1 MTGVQTCALPI
12 FYGEKIKTGLEK
24 VKYCFYVMTHPFDG
38 FWGIRREGKG
48 SIPVAIAFVLLTIL
62 TLTIEKQSTG
72 FLFNHN
78 RLSELNVLVD
88 IITVAMVYV
97 LWCVANWCT
106 TSLMEGKGRM
116 QDILTAVG
124 YSLLPIILIRLPMV
138 LMSHAIT
145 TNEGSFYYVLGTI
158 SYLWAG
164 FLIFTGTMVIH
175 QYSVGKTV
183 TTCIVT
189 IVGMGIIMFIG
200 LLFFNVIQQMMTFAT
215 TIYKELRFR

>member
-1 MTGVQTCALPI
+1 MLYC
-12 FYGEKIKTGLEK
+12 EKIKTGLEK

>member
-1 MTGVQTCALPI
+1 M
-12 FYGEKIKTGLEK
+12 FHGEKIKYG
-24 VKYCFYVMTHPFDG
+24 FYVITHPFDG
-38 FWGIRREGKG
+38 FWGLRRENRG
-48 SIPVAIAFVLLTIL
+48 SVAVALVFVVLTIL

-72 FLFNHN
+72 FLFNMN
-78 RLSELNVLVD
+78 RLSELNVVVD
-88 IITVAMVYV
+88 IITVTLVYG

-106 TSLMEGKGRM
+106 TSLMDGKGRM

-124 YSLLPIILIRLPMV
+124 YSLLPIIIIRLPMV
-138 LMSHAIT
+138 IMSHLIT

-183 TTCIVT
+183 ATCIVT

-200 LLFFNVIQQMMTFAT
+200 LLFFNVIQQMIAFVT
-215 TIYKELRFR
+215 TIYKEVRFR

>member
-1 MTGVQTCALPI
+1 MLH
-12 FYGEKIKTGLEK
+12 GEKIKTGLEK
-24 VKYCFYVMTHPFDG
+24 VKYGFYVMTHPFDG
-38 FWGIRREGKG
+38 FWGIRREEKG
-48 SIPVAIAFVLLTIL
+48 SVAVAIAFVVLTIL

-72 FLFNHN
+72 FLFNLN
-78 RLSELNVLVD
+78 RLSDLNVLVD
-88 IITVAMVYV
+88 IITVALVYV

-124 YSLLPIILIRLPMV
+124 YSLLPIIIIRLPMV

-183 TTCIVT
+183 TTCIIT

>member
-1 MTGVQTCALPI
+1 MLYVETLK
-12 FYGEKIKTGLEK
+12 YG
-24 VKYCFYVMTHPFDG
+24 FYVITHPFDA
-38 FWGIRREGKG
+38 FWGLRREGRG
-48 SIPVAIAFVLLTIL
+48 SVAAAVTFVALTIL
-62 TLTIEKQSTG
+62 TLTIEKQNTG
-72 FLFNHN
+72 FLFNFN
-78 RLSELNVLVD
+78 RLSDLNVVVD
-88 IITVAMVYV
+88 VVTVALLYV

-106 TSLMEGKGRM
+106 TSLMDGKGRM

-138 LMSHAIT
+138 LMSHGIT
-145 TNEGSFYYVLGTI
+145 TNEGSFYYVLGTV

-175 QYSVGKTV
+175 QYSVTKTIA
-183 TTCIVT
+183 TCIVT

-200 LLFFNVIQQMMTFAT
+200 LLFFNVIQQMLTFVT

>member
-1 MTGVQTCALPI
+1 MLYVETLK
-12 FYGEKIKTGLEK
+12 YG
-24 VKYCFYVMTHPFDG
+24 FYVITHPFDG
-38 FWGIRREGKG
+38 FWGLRREGRG
-48 SIPVAIAFVLLTIL
+48 SVAAAVTFVALTIL
-62 TLTIEKQSTG
+62 TLTIEKQNTG
-72 FLFNHN
+72 FLFNFN
-78 RLSELNVLVD
+78 RLSDLNVVVD
-88 IITVAMVYV
+88 VVTVALLYV

-106 TSLMEGKGRM
+106 TSLMDGKGRM

-138 LMSHAIT
+138 LMSHGIT
-145 TNEGSFYYVLGTI
+145 TNEGSFFYVLGTV

-175 QYSVGKTV
+175 QYSVTKTIA
-183 TTCIVT
+183 TCIVT

-200 LLFFNVIQQMMTFAT
+200 LLFFNVIQQMLTFVT

>member
-1 MTGVQTCALPI
+1 ML
-12 FYGEKIKTGLEK
+12 YGEKIKTGLEK

-145 TNEGSFYYVLGTI
+145 TNEGSFYYVPGTI

>member
-1 MTGVQTCALPI
+1 ML
-12 FYGEKIKTGLEK
+12 YGEKIKTGLEK

>member
-1 MTGVQTCALPI
+1 MCSSDLL
-12 FYGEKIKTGLEK
+12 YGEKIKTGLEK

>member
-1 MTGVQTCALPI
+1 MLYVETLK
-12 FYGEKIKTGLEK
+12 YG
-24 VKYCFYVMTHPFDG
+24 FYVITHPFDG
-38 FWGIRREGKG
+38 FWGLRREGRG
-48 SIPVAIAFVLLTIL
+48 SVAAAVTFVALTIL
-62 TLTIEKQSTG
+62 TLTIEKQNTG
-72 FLFNHN
+72 FLFNFN
-78 RLSELNVLVD
+78 RLSDLNVVVD
-88 IITVAMVYV
+88 VVTVALLYV

-106 TSLMEGKGRM
+106 TSLMDGKGRM

-138 LMSHAIT
+138 LMSHGIT
-145 TNEGSFYYVLGTI
+145 TNEGSFYYVLGTV

-175 QYSVGKTV
+175 QYSVTKTIA
-183 TTCIVT
+183 TCIVT

-200 LLFFNVIQQMMTFAT
+200 LLFFNVIQEILTFVT

>member
-1 MTGVQTCALPI
+1 MLH
-12 FYGEKIKTGLEK
+12 GEKIKTGLEN
-24 VKYCFYVMTHPFDG
+24 VKYGFYVMTHPFDG

-72 FLFNHN
+72 FLFNQN

>member
-1 MTGVQTCALPI
+1 ML
-12 FYGEKIKTGLEK
+12 YGEKIKTGLEK

-124 YSLLPIILIRLPMV
+124 YSLLPIIFIRLPMV

>member
-1 MTGVQTCALPI
+1 ML
-12 FYGEKIKTGLEK
+12 FRS
-24 VKYCFYVMTHPFDG
+24 HPFDG

>member
-1 MTGVQTCALPI
+1 MLYVETLK
-12 FYGEKIKTGLEK
+12 YG
-24 VKYCFYVMTHPFDG
+24 FYVITHPFDG
-38 FWGIRREGKG
+38 FWGLRREGRG
-48 SIPVAIAFVLLTIL
+48 SVAAAVTFVALTIL
-62 TLTIEKQSTG
+62 TLTIEKQNTG
-72 FLFNHN
+72 FLFNFN
-78 RLSELNVLVD
+78 RLSDLNVVVD
-88 IITVAMVYV
+88 VVTVALLYV

-106 TSLMEGKGRM
+106 TSLMDGKGRM

-138 LMSHAIT
+138 LMSHGIT
-145 TNEGSFYYVLGTI
+145 TNEGSFYYVLGTV

-175 QYSVGKTV
+175 QYSVTKTIA
-183 TTCIVT
+183 TSIVT

-200 LLFFNVIQQMMTFAT
+200 LLFFNVIQQMLTFVT

>member
-1 MTGVQTCALPI
+1 ML
-12 FYGEKIKTGLEK
+12 YGEKIKTGLEK

-145 TNEGSFYYVLGTI
+145 TNEGAFTMC
-158 SYLWAG
+158 WAPSAICG
-164 FLIFTGTMVIH
+164 PD
-175 QYSVGKTV
+175 S
-183 TTCIVT
+183 
-189 IVGMGIIMFIG
+189 
-200 LLFFNVIQQMMTFAT
+200 
-215 TIYKELRFR
+215 